1 MTETNSL
8 CYRAATDLVG
18 AIRQREIAVA
28 EVMEAFLARIAEVN
42 PQVNA
47 IVTLLGDEARATA
60 RALDAKPEGGDDKP
74 LFGLPIAVKDVA
86 LTKGIRTTFGSPIYG
101 DFVPDVDE
109 LFVERLKAAGA
120 IIIGKTNTPEFGAGS
135 QTFNTVFGVTRNP
148 YDLDKTCGG
157 SSGGAAAALACGM
170 VPLADGSDLGGSLR
184 NPASFCNVVGFRP
197 TPGRVP
203 SWPKQLSSDPLGVN
217 GPMARSVEDL
227 GLLLSVMAGPD
238 PRVPISL
245 LEPGAAMR
253 DPLAADFKGVR
264 VAWSPDL
271 GRYEVDREV
280 TAVLQAQLREFEALG
295 CVVVPA
301 QPDLSDVDDI
311 FQILRAWQFAVRFAA
326 TYSQHRDLLKDTIV
340 WNIERGLALTADDIS
355 AAEMKRTQ
363 LIERVAGFFAE
374 YDFLLCPAVQVPPFS
389 IEQEWVTRINDVD
402 MPTYL
407 DWMGVCYAIT
417 VTGCP
422 AISVPAGFTASGL
435 PIGLQIVGPRWQDFA
450 VLQLA
455 HAFETVTAVGRQR
468 PPL

>member
-8 CYRAATDLVG
+8 CYRAATDLVR
-18 AIRQREIAVA
+18 AMRQREIAIA

-47 IVTLLGDEARATA
+47 IVTLLADEAGALA
-60 RALDAKPEGGDDKP
+60 RAWDAEPDGSDDKP
-74 LFGLPIAVKDVA
+74 LFGLPIAVKDLA
-86 LTKGIRTTFGSPIYG
+86 LTKGIRTTFGSPIYR

-148 YDLDKTCGG
+148 YDLDRTCGG

-203 SWPKQLSSDPLGVN
+203 SWPKPLSSDPLGVN

-227 GLLLSVMAGPD
+227 RLLLSVMAGPD

-245 LEPGAAMR
+245 QEPGAAMR
-253 DPLAADFKGVR
+253 GPLAAGFKGAR

-295 CVVVPA
+295 CVVA
-301 QPDLSDVDDI
+301 LAEPDLSDVDDI
-311 FQILRAWQFAVRFAA
+311 FQIPAGVAIRGAVRHDLHSASRPTERHHCLEHRTGPGAHRRRHQHGGGETGAA
-326 TYSQHRDLLKDTIV
+326 HRTRRRLFRRVRLSALPERTGAAFFDRAGMGDAHQRRRHADL
-340 WNIERGLALTADDIS
+340 S
-355 AAEMKRTQ
+355 
-363 LIERVAGFFAE
+363 
-374 YDFLLCPAVQVPPFS
+374 
-389 IEQEWVTRINDVD
+389 
-402 MPTYL
+402 
-407 DWMGVCYAIT
+407 
-417 VTGCP
+417 
-422 AISVPAGFTASGL
+422 
-435 PIGLQIVGPRWQDFA
+435 
-450 VLQLA
+450 
-455 HAFETVTAVGRQR
+455 
-468 PPL
+468 